1 MNFSLYSKKLIGITS
16 CWGILGFYRGT
27 QEYNFHHSNDINDYN
42 KQMIYHKEQ
51 IEKDKKYKIEHPTY
65 NSNYVHIPPVKP
77 TYFYLSS
84 ITNGFFG
91 SALYIFPCTTPICV
105 MKEIYRIEINLRNL
119 DEEKKKKF
127 YNTLFN

>member
-1 MNFSLYSKKLIGITS
+1 MNFSLNASRKLLGITS
-16 CWGILGFYRGT
+16 CWGILGFYRGV
-27 QEYNFHHSNDINDYN
+27 QEYNFHYSNDINSYN
-42 KQMIYHKEQ
+42 QKMVCHKEQ
-51 IEKDKKYKIEHPTY
+51 IEKDKKY

-91 SALYIFPCTTPICV
+91 IALYILPFTIPICV

-119 DEEKKKKF
+119 DEEKKTIF
-127 YNTLFN
+127 YNTLFS